1 MTMRHALRR
10 SALLALFTFVLVS
23 PAYALAYVGPGA
35 GIAFLTT
42 FGALFI
48 AIVVGIASILI
59 YPFRLLYRFIR
70 RKKPPKRP
78 DVERAVIIGLDGLD
92 PDLTQRYMDEGRLP
106 NLSKIAKMGTFQKLD
121 TTCPAMSPVAWSSF
135 ATGVHPSKHGIYD
148 FLTRDPKSYLPDLSS
163 THIGASSRSLKLGRW
178 QIPLGKPELR
188 LLRKSTPFWKIL
200 SKYGV
205 PCSILRVPITFPPDH
220 FEGTMLSAM
229 CVPDLMGSQGTFT
242 HFTTQTKEEGPTG
255 GQQVRVSVEG
265 NAVKAALP
273 GPENPLR
280 RDGRTL
286 EMRFEVKL
294 DPAKKQ
300 AELFAGKTRV
310 TLKLGEYT
318 DWTEIVFPMG
328 FGLKLR
334 GICRFRLLEI
344 GANTFRLYAT
354 PVNIDPLRPIMPIS
368 QPVIFSIFLA
378 NLIGRFSTLGLA
390 EDTWALNEGVLD
402 EDAFLEQ
409 AWANHDEREAMFF
422 EMLHR
427 TPKGVI
433 TCVFDGTDRIQHMFM
448 RYVDKDHPA
457 DASNQPEKYEKVIP
471 DTYTRMDT
479 MIGKVLEDVDLKD
492 PNTLLMVISD
502 HGFKTFRRGINLN
515 SWLMKRGYLVLKPG
529 RTETGIWFEGV
540 DWTKTRAFALGLSG
554 IFLNLKGREAQG
566 FIAKGEEAMTLA
578 EKIAEEL
585 TGIVDPEVGRV
596 AVEDVYA
603 AHEIYTGPYKDQAP
617 DLIVGYAEGWRASWD
632 CVQGVANDVVFDDNT
647 KAWSGDHCIDP
658 RLVPGVLFANRKLA
672 KSRNLR
678 ASITDLAPTLLE
690 MFGVPPPKHMDGV
703 TLSS

>member
-1 MTMRHALRR
+1 MKMRLHYLAPLAL
-10 SALLALFTFVLVS
+10 ALLLY
-23 PAYALAYVGPGA
+23 PATAEAYVGPGA

-42 FGALFI
+42 FGALFV
-48 AIVVGIASILI
+48 AIVVGIASLLI
-59 YPFRLLYRFIR
+59 YPFRLIYRFIR
-70 RKKPPKRP
+70 RKKPPKKA

-92 PDLTQRYMDEGRLP
+92 PELVHRYMQEGRLP
-106 NLSKIAKMGTFQKLD
+106 NLTKLANIGTFQKLD

-163 THIGASSRSLKLGRW
+163 THIGSPNRTLKLGSW

-242 HFTTQTKEEGPTG
+242 HFTTQTKDEGPTG
-255 GQQVRVSVEG
+255 GQQVRV
-265 NAVKAALP
+265 AVDNEKVKCALP

-280 RDGRTL
+280 SDGSTL
-286 EMRFEVKL
+286 EMHFDVKL
-294 DPAKKQ
+294 NRAKRTAQ
-300 AELFAGKTRV
+300 LTAGKTSV
-310 TLKLGEYT
+310 ELKLGEYT
-318 DWTEIVFPMG
+318 DWTEVVFPMG

-344 GANTFRLYAT
+344 DRGFRLYAT
-354 PVNIDPLRPIMPIS
+354 PVNIDPMRPIMPIS

-409 AWANHDEREAMFF
+409 AWANHEEREAMFF
-422 EMLHR
+422 EMLSR

-448 RYVDKDHPA
+448 RYVDKGHPA
-457 DASNQPEKYEKVIP
+457 DASNQPEKYEQVIP
-471 DTYTRMDT
+471 DTYAKMDA
-479 MIGKVLEDVDLKD
+479 MVGKVLESVDPLD

-515 SWLMKRGYLVLKPG
+515 SWLMREGYLVLKPG

-554 IFLNLKGREAQG
+554 IFLNLKGREANG
-566 FIAKGEEAMTLA
+566 FIEKGEPAMTLA
-578 EKIAEEL
+578 EEIADKL
-585 TGIVDPEVGRV
+585 TGIVDPKMGRV

-617 DLIVGYAEGWRASWD
+617 DLIVGYSEGWRASWD
-632 CVQGVANDVVFDDNT
+632 CVQGIANDVIFDDNT

-658 RLVPGVLFANRKLA
+658 RLVPGVLIANRDLK
-672 KSRNLR
+672 KRRNLR

-703 TLSS
+703 TLAS